1 MIYRNDNIIETD
13 DYISG
18 TLKDLK
24 EYFRYKIASLC
35 ISGEDEQDEFTNTVR
50 EICDLLDEF
59 EELEDKCNKND
70 KLYVCRGVMGNFY
83 IKSEVQIMNRLEIE
97 NYCLELEKDTLQ
109 HVQLEKETLL
119 KYLIE
124 EISYNYIDNLLNY
137 DDYKDVKLLTI
148 DDIVEIA
155 ENMCNLYYFNEGVNE
170 IIFDNIYDYLYK
182 DCAKEGAKNE

>member
-35 ISGEDEQDEFTNTVR
+35 MSGEDEQEDFTNTVR

-59 EELEDKCNKND
+59 EELEDKCDKND

-83 IKSEVQIMNRLEIE
+83 IKSEV
-97 NYCLELEKDTLQ
+97 
-109 HVQLEKETLL
+109 
-119 KYLIE
+119 
-124 EISYNYIDNLLNY
+124 
-137 DDYKDVKLLTI
+137 
-148 DDIVEIA
+148 
-155 ENMCNLYYFNEGVNE
+155 
-170 IIFDNIYDYLYK
+170 
-182 DCAKEGAKNE
+182 